1 MRRWSCVSGCVS
13 DEVSAAVEL
22 NEELADE
29 YGVIRLVRL
38 WKLAVIV
45 FDLALVKEEAKEL

>member
-38 WKLAVIV
+38 WKIAVIG